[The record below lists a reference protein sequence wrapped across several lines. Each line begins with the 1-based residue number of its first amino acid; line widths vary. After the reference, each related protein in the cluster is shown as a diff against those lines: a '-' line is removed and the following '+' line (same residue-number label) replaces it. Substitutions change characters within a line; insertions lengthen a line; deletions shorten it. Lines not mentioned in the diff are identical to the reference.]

1 MTPNQQTGAS
11 SLASC
16 KRPGRQAGRQLR
28 PATVHAIDFLWCG
41 ACMASSGVHFM
52 PFVAMHSRLFESLS
66 KVDSA
71 VNIWKVRVLLPG
83 HVSCSHCHAV
93 PGTTAPPAKMCLLL
107 HVYNSYNDSVLFF
120 FFFKYN
126 LT

>member
-52 PFVAMHSRLFESLS
+52 PFVAMHSRLSESLS
-66 KVDSA
+66 KMDSA
-71 VNIWKVRVLLPG
+71 VNVWKVSVLLPC

-93 PGTTAPPAKMCLLL
+93 AGTAAPPDKICLLL
-107 HVYNSYNDSVLFF
+107 HMYNFYSDITFF
-120 FFFKYN
+120 FLF
-126 LT
+126 LLRVT